1 MKTVSKIAVGTV
13 VAVGLGLAAVAFAHG
28 PGMGY
33 GGYGMGYGP
42 GAGYGMGYGTG
53 GHMGP
58 WGGGYGPGMHG
69 RYGFGGYGAEGADA
83 RLTNLKQELK
93 ITKNQTKAWE
103 AFEAAVRNQ
112 AKSVTNLRE
121 AMYASRANP
130 EAHYAIMQQRFAGL
144 QAVEKARTELY
155 GVLTAEQ
162 KAAFDRPGPYG
173 YRGFCG

>member
-1 MKTVSKIAVGTV
+1 MKTLSKIAVGTV
-13 VAVGLGLAAVAFAHG
+13 VAVGLGFAAVTFAHG

-42 GAGYGMGYGTG
+42 GAGYGMGYGPG

-58 WGGGYGPGMHG
+58 WGGGYGMHG
-69 RYGFGGYGAEGADA
+69 PYGFGGYGPEGADA
-83 RLTNLKQELK
+83 RLANLKQELK

-112 AKSVTNLRE
+112 AKSVGDLRE
-121 AMYASRANP
+121 AMYASRGNP

-144 QAVEKARTELY
+144 QAVQKARTELY
-155 GVLTAEQ
+155 GALTAEQ
-162 KAAFDRPGPYG
+162 KTVFDRPGPYG